1 MPQKD
6 QMDRWRIFW
15 FLGDLKSIMV
25 VVIDANGPILDQI
38 DNLMPSVAM
47 VDT

>member
-1 MPQKD
+1 MSIGFLECLKWITGD
-6 QMDRWRIFW
+6 IFW

-38 DNLMPSVAM
+38 D
-47 VDT
+47 